1 MNKYCLP
8 KAHNPTL
15 IINLD
20 EDNILPT
27 TSRTTTHLAI
37 SDGYSD
43 SISES
48 DDGTESDDTLASSEE
63 EEDDRTEKNT
73 GMQIKWK
80 SGADKN
86 LRGAYG
92 VGSKSSR
99 RNQQENLNEFR
110 NEAIK
115 SYNIAAL
122 WKRQRDLHLAQPPTK
137 LADVPCGGVKS
148 EGKKEKLRSQQVPA
162 LKKLA
167 TLLRRKCDQIARFGV
182 GGLRGHLLRRYEMVH
197 AFLHAQ
203 LKRPNDTRK
212 SVALAVAHTFGRG
225 EYTARWIIR
234 WEPEW
239 ISNSTIPAAEG
250 HGKASNKWWVL
261 ESLFCDEG
269 LQLLI
274 RDYVSSA
281 KDGITSRKLTKVILD
296 YISNH
301 PPNHI
306 SGETSSDLPSDE
318 SVNTEAESL
327 GTIFLSIS
335 SQSIANTGF
344 SEPAEAMDLNTIF
357 SSTGL
362 ENDHPQGSLQRCH
375 GVVART
381 VRRWLRKLGFDWRDI
396 KKGVYT
402 DGHERDDV
410 RKYRETFLLHLESYW
425 P

>member
-1 MNKYCLP
+1 M
-8 KAHNPTL
+8 T
-15 IINLD
+15 
-20 EDNILPT
+20 
-27 TSRTTTHLAI
+27 I

-80 SGADKN
+80 SRADKN
-86 LRGAYG
+86 LQGAYG
-92 VGSKSSR
+92 VGSKLSR

-115 SYNIAAL
+115 SYNIGAL

-137 LADVPCGGVKS
+137 LADISCGGVKS
-148 EGKKEKLRSQQVPA
+148 
-162 LKKLA
+162 
-167 TLLRRKCDQIARFGV
+167 LLRRKCEQIAKFGV

-203 LKRPNDTRK
+203 LKRPNNTWK

-225 EYTARWIIR
+225 EYIARWIIR
-234 WEPEW
+234 WEQEW

-274 RDYVSSA
+274 CDYVSSA
-281 KDGITSRKLTKVILD
+281 KDGKNL
-296 YISNH
+296 
-301 PPNHI
+301 
-306 SGETSSDLPSDE
+306 
-318 SVNTEAESL
+318 
-327 GTIFLSIS
+327 
-335 SQSIANTGF
+335 
-344 SEPAEAMDLNTIF
+344 
-357 SSTGL
+357 
-362 ENDHPQGSLQRCH
+362 
-375 GVVART
+375 
-381 VRRWLRKLGFDWRDI
+381 
-396 KKGVYT
+396 
-402 DGHERDDV
+402 
-410 RKYRETFLLHLESYW
+410 
-425 P
+425 